1 MGLDA
6 PREPAAVAASYL
18 ASFATGDPAEVASH
32 VSEAFS
38 NVHTS
43 ALGSPSEGRAQYLH
57 RLGDFLKTFVGLTYE
72 AEEIL
77 ADGDRVAAAYVM
89 RAEVD
94 GTPIEIRGVMRFT
107 VRDGLIER
115 RTDYFD
121 SLTFLRQTGQA

>member
-1 MGLDA
+1 MAG
-6 PREPAAVAASYL
+6 SYL
-18 ASFATGDPAEVASH
+18 ASFASGDPAAVAAH
-32 VSEAFS
+32 VSEDFS

-43 ALGSPSEGRAQYLH
+43 ALGSPSQGRAAYIE
-57 RLGDFLKTFVGLTYE
+57 RLGEFLTTFSGLAYE

-77 ADGDRVAAAYVM
+77 AEGDRVAAAYVM
-89 RAEVD
+89 RARVD
-94 GTPIEIRGVMRFT
+94 GAPIEIRGVMRLA